1 MRYLELLGAGGTER
15 VLFNGDRVSVLED
28 TAGTGDR
35 WVMVA

>member
-1 MRYLELLGAGGTER
+1 MRYLELLGAGGMR
-15 VLFNGDRVSVLED
+15 VLFNGYRVSFLED